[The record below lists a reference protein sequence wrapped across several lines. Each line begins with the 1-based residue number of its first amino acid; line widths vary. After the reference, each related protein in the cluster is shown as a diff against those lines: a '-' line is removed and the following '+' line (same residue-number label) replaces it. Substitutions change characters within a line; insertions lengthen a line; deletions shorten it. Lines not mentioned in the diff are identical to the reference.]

1 MKHGINQALWSG
13 RVLGKFGTF
22 PLSQMLKKTTRMP
35 VRGLCKSLFPTLLF
49 PLSNIVN
56 TFDSTFQLAAGF
68 FPCQD
73 KPRASC
79 ILTVLL
85 PKPRKSS
92 IYEFEKII
100 TLIMNIYYSPPPFF
114 IQKVV
119 TTTTLPHPT
128 RIFWVCFCQI
138 LFHWCSELWFASGYL
153 KRNCYCT
160 LQNVMSYLFE
170 WLLSAKSLL
179 QMAGCVNKGHI
190 C

>member
-1 MKHGINQALWSG
+1 MKGTKHGINQALWSG

-22 PLSQMLKKTTRMP
+22 PLSQMLNKTTRMP

-100 TLIMNIYYSPPPFF
+100 TLIMNIYYFPPLFSYRKSLPPP
-114 IQKVV
+114 
-119 TTTTLPHPT
+119 PSPT
-128 RIFWVCFCQI
+128 QQGYFEFVFAKFCSIDVQN
-138 LFHWCSELWFASGYL
+138 FSGYL

-170 WLLSAKSLL
+170 
-179 QMAGCVNKGHI
+179 
-190 C
+190 